1 METKKTAVDM
11 FWLKLL
17 EIDYNIAKQMLAAYM
32 QCKAVESIQIT
43 NALIFGRDDF
53 KNHISGSEYYVNTY
67 GDGSKDINLKQTP
80 KVIYENN
87 SNS

>member
-32 QCKAVESIQIT
+32 ECKAVEGIQIT
-43 NALIFGRDDF
+43 NALIFGRDDL
-53 KNHISGSEYYVNTY
+53 KNHISGSAYYVNTY
-67 GDGSKDINLKQTP
+67 GDGSKDINSKQTP
-80 KVIYENN
+80 KLVYDTNN
-87 SNS
+87 S